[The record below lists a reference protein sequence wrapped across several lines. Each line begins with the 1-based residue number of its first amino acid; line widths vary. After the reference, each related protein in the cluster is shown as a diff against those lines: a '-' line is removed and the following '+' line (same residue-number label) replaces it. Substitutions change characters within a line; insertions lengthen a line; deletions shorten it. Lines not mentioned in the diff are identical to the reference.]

1 MSTLHKLNVSS
12 IQAVQLERNYTVLN
26 VCEEVRQQLQTEK
39 ASIVHLINTKKK
51 NLNYLVVD
59 DEHRLLY
66 CFVPKVAS
74 TNWLKFLVIFYFTLT
89 VPLYSDTILIV
100 LNCKNCAD
108 KSSGKG
114 RFYFRHTSSP

>member
-89 VPLYSDTILIV
+89 VPL
-100 LNCKNCAD
+100 
-108 KSSGKG
+108 
-114 RFYFRHTSSP
+114 